1 MSRSMILVLLALFG
15 VSCHSGGD
23 HSTGAAS
30 HEMVTHGG
38 HHGAKRDIASLE
50 IINFRMPSDH
60 LVTGGQLTQEQMVAL
75 QEEGY
80 ETFINLRP
88 VEEEGTGWEEEFSAA
103 EGLSFTRIPVAGA
116 AGVTRE
122 SAERLAEALSSSDS
136 GAVVYCQ
143 SGNRVGALLALK
155 AHFVDG
161 QSPED
166 ALQFGLDAGMTRLEP
181 LVRELLELPESDS

>member
-1 MSRSMILVLLALFG
+1 MSRSMIMVVLALFG
-15 VSCHSGGD
+15 VSCHSGD

-30 HEMVTHGG
+30 HEMEAHDGDHV
-38 HHGAKRDIASLE
+38 AKRDIASLE
-50 IINFRMPSDH
+50 IINVRMPSDH

-75 QEEGY
+75 REEGY

-88 VEEEGTGWEEEFSAA
+88 VDEKGTGWEEEFSAA
-103 EGLSFTRIPVAGA
+103 EGISFTRIPVAGA

-122 SAERLAEALSSSDS
+122 SAERLAEALSSSES
-136 GAVVYCQ
+136 GAVVYCK

>member
-1 MSRSMILVLLALFG
+1 MSRSMIMVVLALFG
-15 VSCHSGGD
+15 VSCHSGG

-30 HEMVTHGG
+30 HEMATHGG
-38 HHGAKRDIASLE
+38 DHAQRDIASLE

-80 ETFINLRP
+80 GTFINLRP
-88 VEEEGTGWEEEFSAA
+88 VEEKGTGWEEQFSAA
-103 EGLSFTRIPVAGA
+103 EGISFTRIPVAGA

-122 SAERLAEALSSSDS
+122 SAERLAEALNSGES
-136 GAVVYCQ
+136 GAVVYCA

-161 QSPED
+161 QNAED